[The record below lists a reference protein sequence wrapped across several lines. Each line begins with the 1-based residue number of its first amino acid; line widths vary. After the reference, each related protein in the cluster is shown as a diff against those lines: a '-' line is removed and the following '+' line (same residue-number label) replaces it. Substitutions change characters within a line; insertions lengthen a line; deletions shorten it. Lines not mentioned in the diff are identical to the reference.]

1 MMDSVWRSAVC
12 KIGAVLSLTVAARLA
27 PPVLVVYVFMG
38 WTLVLLTLRQ
48 QIFGSW
54 LVYSVVFWALS
65 VDPQTSNG
73 GSTDEHDSHAFLAIA
88 TIAQG
93 GLLVVDSMRPHALE
107 NQLLRAA
114 LPLLLF
120 VPIHCN
126 NMLQAPLLAYVRVA
140 LHIAVDVLDRRRKT
154 WVTLEYPLF
163 SKIEVLP
170 FLLAVHVLVRLL
182 KPAPQ
187 LPSPPPKTIAAET
200 PDADSSKNP
209 TRDDDD
215 DTVVIDL
222 GEKTPN
228 GTSVTLNGAASILE
242 ETASG
247 ASTDADISKLLSL
260 ARKSD

>member
-27 PPVLVVYVFMG
+27 PPLLVVYVFLG

-54 LVYSVVFWALS
+54 MVYSVVFWTLS
-65 VDPQTSNG
+65 VDPQTN
-73 GSTDEHDSHAFLAIA
+73 TVATAATADEHDSHALLAIA
-88 TIAQG
+88 TVAQG
-93 GLLVVDSMRPHALE
+93 GLLVVDSMRPHLLE
-107 NQLLRAA
+107 NQALRVM

-120 VPIHCN
+120 VPIRCN
-126 NMLQAPLLAYVRVA
+126 NMLQAPLLAYLRVA
-140 LHIAVDVLDRRRKT
+140 LHIAVDVLDRRRKS

-170 FLLAVHVLVRLL
+170 FLIAVHALVRLL
-182 KPAPQ
+182 KPAPVMNTQ
-187 LPSPPPKTIAAET
+187 PIVHDTS
-200 PDADSSKNP
+200 
-209 TRDDDD
+209 DDDE

-228 GTSVTLNGAASILE
+228 GTPVTLNGASAILE
-242 ETASG
+242 NDAP
-247 ASTDADISKLLSL
+247 ADADIDKLLLL